1 MAEMKNIRLS
11 KSCIGEKE
19 KNAVMRVLD
28 SEFLGMGSE
37 VEKFEKELTNY
48 LGRQAICVTNGTAAL
63 QLSLQAAGIGTGDEV
78 LVQSLTYLASFQAI
92 KAAGATPIP
101 CDVNLENITINLNDA
116 KNKLS
121 KRTAAI
127 MPVHYAGEPGDLDE
141 IYNFANKY
149 KIRVIEDA
157 AHAFGSTYKGKKI
170 GSFGDIACFSFDG
183 IKNITSGEGGC
194 ISSSDNHLISKVKDL
209 RLLGVLKD
217 SEKRYSNQRTWVPEV
232 EDQGWRYH
240 MSDVMA
246 AIGRVQLGRLD
257 EFSQKRK
264 ELALYYDALLAQS
277 NNINYLNHNYENIN
291 PHIYP
296 VILNEKFTREI
307 IRENLKS
314 MGIQTG
320 VHYYPNH
327 LLNYFKEGNHFL
339 ENTERIF
346 LNIMTLPLHP
356 DLTFNDID
364 FICSNLINLLS

>member
-1 MAEMKNIRLS
+1 MAGMKNIRLS
-11 KSCIGEKE
+11 KSCIGDKE
-19 KNAVMRVLD
+19 KMAVMKVLD

-63 QLSLQAAGIGTGDEV
+63 QLSLQAAGIGSGDEV

-92 KAAGATPIP
+92 KATGATPIP
-101 CDVNLENITINLNDA
+101 CDVNLENITIDLNDA

-127 MPVHYAGEPGDLDE
+127 MPVHYAGDVGDLDD
-141 IYNFANKY
+141 IYNFAKKN

-157 AHAFGSTYKGKKI
+157 AHAFGSKYKNKKI
-170 GSFGDIACFSFDG
+170 GSFGDITCFSFDG

-194 ISSSDNHLISKVKDL
+194 ICSNDNDLISKAKDL

-217 SEKRYSNQRTWVPEV
+217 SENRYSNQRR
-232 EDQGWRYH
+232 RYH

-246 AIGRVQLGRLD
+246 AIGRVQLERIN

-264 ELALYYDALLAQS
+264 ELALYYDELLAKS
-277 NNINYLNHNYENIN
+277 KNINSLKHNYENVN

-296 VILNEKFTREI
+296 VILNEKFSREI

-314 MGIQTG
+314 IGIETG

-327 LLNYFKEGNHFL
+327 LLNFFKRRNQFL
-339 ENTERIF
+339 ENTERIY

-356 DLTFNDID
+356 DITKNDVE
-364 FICSNLINLLS
+364 FICRNLINLLS